1 MHAVQQGRPA
11 LVTGA
16 DDERRLAEAG
26 GAGQVT
32 GVAAQDAP

>member
-16 DDERRLAEAG
+16 DDERRLVEVG

-32 GVAAQDAP
+32 SVDAQDAP

>member
-1 MHAVQQGRPA
+1 MHAVQQGRPV
-11 LVTGA
+11 LVIGA
-16 DDERRLAEAG
+16 DDERWLVEAG